1 MTTVAIVVVVGRLF
15 FDAWV
20 LEKFDLPK
28 IISCDEKL
36 PVAGSVD
43 RVHVCVV
50 KTWPDTLDWP
60 SEQASPGRPF
70 SVLGAGSTELLL
82 RGQVEEHEL
91 IGLRVDDEALAVL
104 GPIEVGQRAGQTDV
118 RLAVLGE
125 LLLCI
130 DLPDVDLGEPSV
142 GSKSDKLAA
151 GRDLDVFDPGVLLAR
166 LGRLG
171 CAKHLEAG
179 RIQDLDLTVPV
190 SYSEEG
196 AISGPVDRG
205 WIVGQLG

>member
-1 MTTVAIVVVVGRLF
+1 M
-15 FDAWV
+15 
-20 LEKFDLPK
+20 
-28 IISCDEKL
+28 
-36 PVAGSVD
+36 
-43 RVHVCVV
+43 
-50 KTWPDTLDWP
+50 
-60 SEQASPGRPF
+60 
-70 SVLGAGSTELLL
+70 
-82 RGQVEEHEL
+82 
-91 IGLRVDDEALAVL
+91 
-104 GPIEVGQRAGQTDV
+104 
-118 RLAVLGE
+118 
-125 LLLCI
+125 
-130 DLPDVDLGEPSV
+130 